1 MGEQP
6 IHVGQQR
13 VRIHAEREQARAD
26 PIRARDLARYLVA
39 VRASGNR
46 AEQPEWVRLMASRR
60 RKTLIICRDCHDGIH
75 NGFPER
81 QALRNAALE
90 SDVR

>member
-1 MGEQP
+1 MQT
-6 IHVGQQR
+6 
-13 VRIHAEREQARAD
+13 AEALLE
-26 PIRARDLARYLVA
+26 
-39 VRASGNR
+39 
-46 AEQPEWVRLMASRR
+46 
-60 RKTLIICRDCHDGIH
+60 IIRDCHDGIH

>member
-1 MGEQP
+1 MQTAEALLEI
-6 IHVGQQR
+6 IH
-13 VRIHAEREQARAD
+13 ER
-26 PIRARDLARYLVA
+26 
-39 VRASGNR
+39 G
-46 AEQPEWVRLMASRR
+46 
-60 RKTLIICRDCHDGIH
+60 ICRDCHDGIH